1 VALGAWVAIGVL
13 SFGAGSVGIWYLVIH
28 TYPTE
33 LMQALFLALL
43 AVALT
48 GLTLPVAGVLNQR
61 FARPNWLRKDPL
73 RLLRE
78 GVSVAL
84 FGVLCSWLQKEGLL
98 SLTLVLIIGGVLML
112 TETFFLTRSGE

>member
-1 VALGAWVAIGVL
+1 MALGAWMVIGVV
-13 SFGAGSVGIWYLVIH
+13 SFGMGFIGMWYLVMH

-33 LMQALFLALL
+33 LIQALFLSLL
-43 AVALT
+43 AVALA
-48 GLTLPVAGVLNQR
+48 GLTLVVAGALHQR
-61 FARPNWLRKDPL
+61 FARPNWLRRDPL

-98 SLTLVLIIGGVLML
+98 SLTLMLIIGGVLML
-112 TETFFLTRSGE
+112 TETFFLTRGGE

>member
-13 SFGAGSVGIWYLVIH
+13 SLGAGSVGIWYLVIH

-84 FGVLCSWLQKEGLL
+84 FGVLCSWLQKEGFL

>member
-1 VALGAWVAIGVL
+1 MALGAWVAIGVL
-13 SFGAGSVGIWYLVIH
+13 SFGAGSVGIWYLVMH

-84 FGVLCSWLQKEGLL
+84 FGVLCSWLQKEGFL

-112 TETFFLTRSGE
+112 TETFFLTRGGE

>member
-84 FGVLCSWLQKEGLL
+84 FGVLCSWLQKEGFL

>member
-1 VALGAWVAIGVL
+1 MALGAWIAVGVVSFSL
-13 SFGAGSVGIWYLVIH
+13 SMVGMWYLVTH

-33 LMQALFLALL
+33 LMQILFLTLL
-43 AVALT
+43 AIALV
-48 GLTLPVAGVLNQR
+48 GLTLAIAGVLHHR
-61 FARPNWLRKDPL
+61 CARPGWLHKDPL

-98 SLTLVLIIGGVLML
+98 SLTLVLIIGGVLIL
-112 TETFFLTRSGE
+112 TETFFLTRGRE

>member
-13 SFGAGSVGIWYLVIH
+13 SFGAGSVGIWYLVMH

-43 AVALT
+43 AIALT

>member
-1 VALGAWVAIGVL
+1 MALGAWVAIGVL
-13 SFGAGSVGIWYLVIH
+13 SFGAGSVGIWYLVMH